1 MSNSTNPRVAIL
13 MGSDSDLGVMRGAAD
28 VLDRFAVPH
37 EVRFLSAHRSP
48 AETVEYVEA
57 APEISDRAYDHLLAP
72 ERGVQA
78 FICGA
83 GMAAHLAGVV
93 AAHTSLPVIGVPLRS
108 ESAGLNGVDALYST
122 VQMPP
127 GIPVATVG
135 IGQAGN
141 AAHLAVRILALA
153 DASLATL
160 LAEYRAELADGLVA
174 KNARLD
180 DIGIDAYLADRGDTR

>member
-1 MSNSTNPRVAIL
+1 MSDTTTTGPRVAIL
-13 MGSDSDLGVMRGAAD
+13 MGSDSDLGVMRVAAD
-28 VLDRFAVPH
+28 VLDRFGVPY

-48 AETVEYVEA
+48 AQTVAYVEA
-57 APEISDRAYDHLLAP
+57 APG
-72 ERGVQA
+72 RGVRA
-78 FICGA
+78 IICGA

-93 AAHTSLPVIGVPLRS
+93 AAHTSLPVIGVPLKS

-127 GIPVATVG
+127 GIPVACVG

-141 AAHLAVRILALA
+141 AAHLAVRILALG
-153 DASLATL
+153 DAELAGL
-160 LAEYRAELADGLVA
+160 LEEYRIELADGLMA

-180 DIGIDAYLADRGDTR
+180 ELGIDAYVAGQQR

>member
-1 MSNSTNPRVAIL
+1 MSSSNPRVAIL
-13 MGSDSDLGVMRGAAD
+13 MGSDSDLGVMRAAAD
-28 VLDRFAVPH
+28 VLDRFGVPH

-57 APEISDRAYDHLLAP
+57 APD
-72 ERGVQA
+72 RGVRA

-93 AAHTSLPVIGVPLRS
+93 AAHSVLPVIGVPLRS

-127 GIPVATVG
+127 GIPVACVG

-141 AAHLAVRILALA
+141 AAHLAVRILALG
-153 DASLATL
+153 DTELAGL
-160 LAEYRAELADGLVA
+160 LEEYRIELADGLMA

-180 DIGIDAYLADRGDTR
+180 ELGIDAYVAGQQR

>member
-57 APEISDRAYDHLLAP
+57 AP

-160 LAEYRAELADGLVA
+160 LSEYRAELADGLVA

-180 DIGIDAYLADRGDTR
+180 DIGIDAYLADRGNTR

>member
-1 MSNSTNPRVAIL
+1 MSLSTPRVAIL
-13 MGSDSDLGVMRGAAD
+13 MGSDSDLGVMRAAAD
-28 VLDRFAVPH
+28 VLGQFGVPS

-48 AETVEYVEA
+48 AQTVAYVEA
-57 APEISDRAYDHLLAP
+57 APG
-72 ERGVQA
+72 RGVQA

-93 AAHTSLPVIGVPLRS
+93 AAHSALPVIGVPLRS

-127 GIPVATVG
+127 GIPVACVG
-135 IGQAGN
+135 IGQAAN
-141 AAHLAVRILALA
+141 AAHLAVRILALGDPA
-153 DASLATL
+153 
-160 LAEYRAELADGLVA
+160 LAERLAAYRHELADGVMA

-180 DIGIDAYLADRGDTR
+180 EIGIDAYVAGQKR